1 MPKKMF
7 VFLILIPILVMASC
21 DDGSKKSNH
30 NNINN
35 INNINNVLNNINNIN
50 NGTCGDGVVAAGELC
65 DDGNTAPGDGC
76 AADCTV
82 EERWTCDTATPS
94 VCTPWDAERWA
105 RALIAGEVTTEAAFS
120 AIDGLTG
127 FPVKTASGTFL
138 FLHWYEGGEWTVAG
152 DFNDWFEVG
161 MARQGDFLWTEVE
174 IPDGRGLKYK
184 FVSAGVWQSDPW
196 SRSYTY
202 DEFGEISYVLPPTDL
217 WHLERW
223 HGLAAEGLA
232 ERMLRVY
239 VPAGAGPWSVMYMHD
254 GQNLFDPDAMW
265 GGWRLQEAVATAGY
279 ELLIVGIDNS
289 VDRMTEY
296 THTDDEIDGQTFVAQ
311 GDAYARL
318 VELTVRPWIE
328 ARYPTN
334 GLRGVMGSSLG
345 GLISLY
351 IAHLYPEVYH
361 FAGSLSGTL
370 GWGKFGLDN
379 PLMRELYETAGLRD
393 FAIYVD
399 SGGAAP
405 MDGCTDAGGFVI
417 AEGSDNYCQTL
428 AFYDALL
435 SLGYTADVDAHY
447 LWDENAEH
455 NEAAWASRVDVPLGI
470 FLGLSV
476 P

>member
-254 GQNLFDPDAMW
+254 GHT
-265 GGWRLQEAVATAGY
+265 TARTCS
-279 ELLIVGIDNS
+279 I
-289 VDRMTEY
+289 
-296 THTDDEIDGQTFVAQ
+296 
-311 GDAYARL
+311 
-318 VELTVRPWIE
+318 
-328 ARYPTN
+328 PT
-334 GLRGVMGSSLG
+334 RC
-345 GLISLY
+345 
-351 IAHLYPEVYH
+351 
-361 FAGSLSGTL
+361 
-370 GWGKFGLDN
+370 
-379 PLMRELYETAGLRD
+379 
-393 FAIYVD
+393 
-399 SGGAAP
+399 GAA
-405 MDGCTDAGGFVI
+405 GGSRRRSRPP
-417 AEGSDNYCQTL
+417 ATSC
-428 AFYDALL
+428 
-435 SLGYTADVDAHY
+435 SS
-447 LWDENAEH
+447 
-455 NEAAWASRVDVPLGI
+455 WASTTPSI
-470 FLGLSV
+470 A
-476 P
+476 